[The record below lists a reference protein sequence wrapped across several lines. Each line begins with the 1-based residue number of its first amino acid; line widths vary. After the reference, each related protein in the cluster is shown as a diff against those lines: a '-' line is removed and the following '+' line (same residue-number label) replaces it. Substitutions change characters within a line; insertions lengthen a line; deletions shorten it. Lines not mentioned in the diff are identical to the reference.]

1 MKRLYSLF
9 TYYELD
15 VNRMQEAAAY
25 LEGEHDFKS
34 FCQTGA
40 QVESTVRTIYSVEVE
55 EQGENDLV
63 IRVCGNAGTL
73 LDIGQGRRDPMDIFT
88 ILEAKDRSAAGPT
101 APAHGL
107 TLVKYEFL

>member
-1 MKRLYSLF
+1 
-9 TYYELD
+9 
-15 VNRMQEAAAY
+15 MQEAAAY

-63 IRVCGNAGTL
+63 LLFSPSGTGSVPAKTKYPL
-73 LDIGQGRRDPMDIFT
+73 L
-88 ILEAKDRSAAGPT
+88 KDTENS
-101 APAHGL
+101 L
-107 TLVKYEFL
+107 